1 MLMTCSHRLRIRV
14 SLTELNETMKIMAS
28 VMKNI
33 QDQQGKQKSTEE
45 IQGAAMQSL
54 DKMSK
59 VVVEVMK
66 VPVRSDTWKMV
77 LPSLKSLNFIDKL
90 NIEVVSNASTFRL
103 WMKKL
108 EHWLSTQANP
118 VGMDIKVEKFFKQ
131 MHEAQE
137 DVKT

>member
-1 MLMTCSHRLRIRV
+1 MIGSPEAANIRIPGEDTPEKEELSPRQLDSPREVEAGGAMSSQGLGGVEEDSPVDGNRLLV

-59 VVVEVMK
+59 VVVEAMQ
-66 VPVRSDTWKMV
+66 
-77 LPSLKSLNFIDKL
+77 LP
-90 NIEVVSNASTFRL
+90 A
-103 WMKKL
+103 
-108 EHWLSTQANP
+108 
-118 VGMDIKVEKFFKQ
+118 
-131 MHEAQE
+131 
-137 DVKT
+137 

>member
-1 MLMTCSHRLRIRV
+1 
-14 SLTELNETMKIMAS
+14 
-28 VMKNI
+28 MKNI

-54 DKMSK
+54 DKMNK
-59 VVVEVMK
+59 VVVEAMQL
-66 VPVRSDTWKMV
+66 PARSDTRKMV

-90 NIEVVSNASTFRL
+90 NTEVVSNASTFRL

-118 VGMDIKVEKFFKQ
+118 VGMDIKVDKFFKQ
-131 MHEAQE
+131 MHEVQE
-137 DVKT
+137 DVKTEM